1 MAAKKRPP
9 TPPTPPGQPAG
20 ARELPPVWQ
29 RVRVI
34 RRHLEERTWG
44 TDQAELLAEAWGLGL
59 DAVQRLA
66 AEASR
71 QLEAVLDDRRGA
83 ATIAADLEAALQLAF
98 EQGDPYAVRGLLAE
112 KLKLY
117 GIGAHRA
124 PKDDPKPTAPTTGGI
139 GAFLQPRP
147 KTPGAPS

>member
-1 MAAKKRPP
+1 MAAKKPA
-9 TPPTPPGQPAG
+9 PTPPGQPAG

-34 RRHLEERTWG
+34 RRHLEERTWS

-83 ATIAADLEAALQLAF
+83 ATIAADLEAALQMAF
-98 EQGDPYAVRGLLAE
+98 EQDDPYAVRGLLAE

-117 GIGAHRA
+117 GIGGHRD
-124 PKDDPKPTAPTTGGI
+124 PKNDPKPAAPTTGGI
-139 GAFLQPRP
+139 GAFLQSRP
-147 KTPGAPS
+147 KTPKEGAPS

>member
-1 MAAKKRPP
+1 MAAKKPAP
-9 TPPTPPGQPAG
+9 TQPGQTAG

-29 RVRVI
+29 RVRTI
-34 RRHLEERTWG
+34 RRHLEERTWS

-66 AEASR
+66 AEAQR

-117 GIGAHRA
+117 GIGGHRD
-124 PKDDPKPTAPTTGGI
+124 PKNDPKPTAPTTGGI

-147 KTPGAPS
+147 KTPKEGAPS